1 VQKDVTV
8 VKLNFFI
15 PPFGRKKNDR
25 FYPDS
30 PAIESGSPNGR
41 ISGAGIWKIGQA
53 RADDLAR
60 TRRRH
65 VRPEQERE
73 LIDDIETFTLTR
85 TGAS

>member
-15 PPFGRKKNDR
+15 PPFGTKKNHR
-25 FYPDS
+25 FYPDN
-30 PAIESGSPNGR
+30 PATESGSPNG
-41 ISGAGIWKIGQA
+41 GIWREGLEDAAA

-65 VRPEQERE
+65 VRPEQKRE

>member
-8 VKLNFFI
+8 VKLDLFI
-15 PPFGRKKNDR
+15 PPFGTKKNHR

-30 PAIESGSPNGR
+30 PAIESGSPNGG
-41 ISGAGIWKIGQA
+41 ISGGRVWKMRAG

-60 TRRRH
+60 IRRRH
-65 VRPEQERE
+65 IRFEQKRE